1 MRFPLGF
8 TLAQAKH
15 RARMAKAGRSRY
27 PTVLMLE
34 PLYTCNLA
42 CLGCSVERYSGK
54 LSDRMP
60 LEKCFRAAEDCG
72 APIVNICG
80 GEPTLYPELKP
91 LVEGLIERGR
101 HVLLCTNALKLDSKV
116 FGVIPPHPK
125 LFLMVHLDGMRET
138 HDFVCNRAGVFDTA
152 VAMIRKG
159 KALGYRIYLNTT
171 VYRETAVEEVEDLCR
186 LTDELIADGI
196 LVSPGYEYASVER
209 DIFLTKEQIHEKFRA
224 IRDFAGRYKVNATP
238 AFLEFAAGMRELSCA
253 PWSTVNYT
261 PKGWKAPCYLI
272 EGEGYYQ
279 EWGEFWDRTDWA
291 YWERRADRRCQNCKM
306 HSGFEHSAVT
316 DAMRTIGGKLRLA
329 AWSLGRWRRPAA
341 RSQPTAAQSSGAPA
355 PHLVQIGPSGGEGVR
370 APAQGIGAH

>member
-8 TLAQAKH
+8 TLAQARH
-15 RARMAKAGRSRY
+15 RARMERAGRRRY

-60 LEKCFRAAEDCG
+60 LERCFRAAEECG

-91 LVEGLIERGR
+91 LVDGLIGRGR
-101 HVLLCTNALKLDSKV
+101 HVLLCTNALKLDAKV

-138 HDFVCNRAGVFDTA
+138 HDFVCNRAGVFDAA
-152 VAMIRKG
+152 VGMIRKG
-159 KALGYRIYLNTT
+159 KELGYRIYLNTT
-171 VYRETAVEEVEDLCR
+171 VYRETAVEEVEALCR
-186 LTDELIADGI
+186 LTDELAADGI

-209 DIFLTKEQIHEKFRA
+209 DIFLTREQTHEKFRA
-224 IRDFAGRYKVNATP
+224 IRAFAPRYKVNATP
-238 AFLEFAAGMRELSCA
+238 GFLDFAAGLRELSCA

-272 EGEGYYQ
+272 EGEGYFQ
-279 EWGEFWDRTDWA
+279 DWDEFWARTDWA
-291 YWERRADRRCQNCKM
+291 YWESRRDDRCRNCKM
-306 HSGFEHSAVT
+306 HSGFEHSAVSH
-316 DAMRTIGGKLRLA
+316 AMTTLRGKLRLA
-329 AWSLGRWRRPAA
+329 AWSLGRRRRPWAVATAPAAAA
-341 RSQPTAAQSSGAPA
+341 RGVPA
-355 PHLVQIGPSGGEGVR
+355 PHFDLVQIGAGSSSSV
-370 APAQGIGAH
+370 GAGRR